1 MSIKQSELNQKWY
14 YRGAKVFFWFTQ
26 AIVAIA
32 LLTQSKG
39 IVDVIM
45 GFAVYSLIL
54 IGLWKI
60 FLYIAFGGVEK
71 ESTKKVAE

>member
-14 YRGAKVFFWFTQ
+14 CRGAKVFFWFTQ
-26 AIVAIA
+26 VIVAIA
-32 LLTQSKG
+32 VLTQGEG
-39 IVDVIM
+39 IIDVIM

-71 ESTKKVAE
+71 EPVKKVAE